1 MIKVSA
7 LLLFVN
13 LLAMQSF
20 AQMVGYSPEMKNAV
34 IEKFLKEA
42 NDSKSDIGKQIAQ
55 INKETEDGRNQNGTI
70 ALPIKRK
77 DLQVTVISAEE
88 IFAVWHYGYED
99 AGYCKAS
106 GNSATFMIL
115 LKTELGVHAAAEYGT
130 VAFVGGAK
138 ELFKTRILTKEPIEN
153 ICMYMTYMDL
163 NEEADNYFGDMETE
177 IKTTKF
183 KKFELPEIEFEQ

>member
-1 MIKVSA
+1 MKTSVLV
-7 LLLFVN
+7 LLLN
-13 LLAMQSF
+13 LFAMQSF
-20 AQMVGYSPEMKNAV
+20 AGISGFGKEMKDAV
-34 IEKFLKEA
+34 IERFLKEA
-42 NDSKSDIGKQIAQ
+42 NDSKSDIGKKIAR

-77 DLQVTVISAEE
+77 DLQVTVISGEE
-88 IFAVWHYGYED
+88 MLAVWHYGYEE

-115 LKTELGVHAAAEYGT
+115 LTTMQGVHSAGEYGT

-138 ELFKTRILTKEPIEN
+138 ELFKARILTKEPIEN
-153 ICMYMTYMDL
+153 ICMYMEPS
-163 NEEADNYFGDMETE
+163 EEPDNYFGDLETK

-183 KKFELPEIEFEQ
+183 KRFEVPEIEFEQ